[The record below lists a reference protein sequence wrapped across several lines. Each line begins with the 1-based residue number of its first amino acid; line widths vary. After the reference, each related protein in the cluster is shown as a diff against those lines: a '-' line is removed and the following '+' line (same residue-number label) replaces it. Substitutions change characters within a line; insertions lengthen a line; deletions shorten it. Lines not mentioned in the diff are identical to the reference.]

1 MSVPVSFLFYC
12 DVATLFFIPTIP
24 TLLLTLFCVLLYMHS
39 IDAVLCGGA
48 ISLMSSIP
56 RIESPSKQRLAVI
69 IWMGIITVMYSVLIL
84 FFRAKNPSYPF
95 RLLF

>member
-1 MSVPVSFLFYC
+1 
-12 DVATLFFIPTIP
+12 
-24 TLLLTLFCVLLYMHS
+24 MHP

-69 IWMGIITVMYSVLIL
+69 IWVAVITVMYSVLIL